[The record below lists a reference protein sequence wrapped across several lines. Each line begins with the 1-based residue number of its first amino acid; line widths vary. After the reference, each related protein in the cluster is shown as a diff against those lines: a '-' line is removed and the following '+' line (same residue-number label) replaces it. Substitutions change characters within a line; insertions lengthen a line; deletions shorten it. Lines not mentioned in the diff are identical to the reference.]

1 MRHETQIANP
11 FAMLLDPE
19 RIAREVECSERLKRL
34 HSRICRPLD
43 KPLLARRGSELDD
56 FDAQIED
63 SVIEPEFETLD
74 DADTLHD

>member
-43 KPLLARRGSELDD
+43 KPLIARRGNELDE
-56 FDAQIED
+56 FDAEIED
-63 SVIEPEFETLD
+63 SVIEPELDVLESVETL
-74 DADTLHD
+74 HN

>member
-43 KPLLARRGSELDD
+43 KPLIARRGNELDE
-56 FDAQIED
+56 FDAEIED
-63 SVIEPEFETLD
+63 SVIEPELDVLESIETM
-74 DADTLHD
+74 HN